1 MTLTNLMPTAF
12 VPNALVST
20 GLALPVPGQTH
31 PHYCEEY
38 CGPQYNAR
46 AMIDDHPAIFARWA
60 RNGERA
66 RRAGHAQIDL
76 RYGKADGER
85 LDYFPAAAPTAP
97 LLVFIHGGFWRSLDK
112 SDFSWLAAPFNAAG
126 VAVAL
131 VNYDLAPT
139 IPLEG
144 IVRQNLRATDWLWH
158 NAARLGF
165 DRERM
170 IVSGH
175 SAGAHLAAMLLTAH
189 WPDWSGDLPGV
200 VYKGGILLSGI
211 YDLEPLM
218 HAHFINVDLHLTPER
233 VAMLSPLHMTPA
245 SNAPVMTA
253 VGGMESDEFKRQTA
267 TLAAT
272 WANAHREE
280 APVPDANHLTICD
293 RLAEPG
299 HDLFE
304 AALKICLGDGQ
315 AV

>member
-1 MTLTNLMPTAF
+1 MTLTNLMPTSLIPTAF
-12 VPNALVST
+12 ALTVPDK
-20 GLALPVPGQTH
+20 TH

-46 AMIDDHPAIFARWA
+46 AMIKDHPAIFARWA
-60 RNGERA
+60 RDGERA
-66 RRAGHAQIDL
+66 RRASHAQIDL
-76 RYGKADGER
+76 RYGRTDGER
-85 LDYFPAAAPTAP
+85 LDYFPAAAPGAP

-131 VNYDLAPT
+131 VNYDLAPAT
-139 IPLEG
+139 PLEG

-165 DRERM
+165 NRERM

-189 WPDWSGDLPGV
+189 WPEWSGDLPGV
-200 VYKGGILLSGI
+200 LYKGGILLSGI

-233 VAMLSPLHMTPA
+233 VAMLSPMYMQPT
-245 SNAPVMTA
+245 SSAPVITA
-253 VGGMESDEFKRQTA
+253 VGGLESDEFKRQTA
-267 TLAAT
+267 TFAAAWT
-272 WANAHREE
+272 NVHR
-280 APVPDANHLTICD
+280 ADIPLDDANHLTACD
-293 RLAEPG
+293 RLAQPG
-299 HDLFE
+299 HALFE
-304 AALKICLGDGQ
+304 EALRLCLGTTDQ
-315 AV
+315 AS